1 MSDAM
6 YCRQC
11 QETANSV
18 ACTVKGICGKDA
30 DTAAMQDLLV
40 FVTKALCAVTT
51 DMRDEDVPVPVEVNH
66 LITESLFMTL
76 TNTNFDKD
84 AIISQIERVLN
95 KKAYHMEDV
104 TEPLFLPAPTMWDGG
119 QGEFETQAKKVRP
132 DRRDNE
138 ETASLFELIL
148 YGIKGIAAY
157 MVQANSLGFENEQI
171 DAFIQSALASLLDNE
186 MMVEDILKL
195 VQETGDYALR
205 AMQLLDKANTST
217 YGNPEATEVELGVRK
232 NPAILIS
239 GHDLKDLE
247 MLLEQTKGT
256 GVDVYTHGEM
266 LPAHYYPFFKKYD
279 NFAGN
284 YGNAWWQQK
293 EEFASFNGP
302 VLLTTNCLVPP
313 ADSYK
318 DRLYTTGA
326 AGYPGCVHIKADKK
340 GHKDFSAL
348 IEQAKNSQPPTGL
361 EQGKLTGGFGR
372 FQVMQYAEKIVEAVQ
387 KGKIRSFVVMAG
399 CDGRQIERKYYT
411 EFARKLP
418 ADTIILT
425 AGCAKYRYIKM
436 NLGDIDGIPRVLDA
450 GQCNDCFSLVM
461 IAAMLKNALGLE
473 SLNDLPIVFNISW
486 YEQKAVA
493 VLLALLSLGLTD
505 IHLGPT
511 LPAFISSKVYALLAE
526 NYGLAGIESV
536 DKDLKFFH
544 LNQQPVQAENADSQA
559 KNADTKEGKD
569 MAGFLITKDMLIG
582 EILDRYPGT
591 EEVLLKLG
599 MHCIGCGS
607 AAAESLEEAC
617 AVHGLDP
624 QGVVEVVNA
633 YVTAQK

>member
-1 MSDAM
+1 MSNEM

-11 QETANSV
+11 QETANNV
-18 ACTVKGICGKDA
+18 ACTVKGICGKDT

-40 FVTKALCAVTT
+40 FAVKALCAVTT
-51 DMRDEDVPVPVEVNH
+51 DMRDEDVPVPAEVNH
-66 LITESLFMTL
+66 LITESLAMTL

-84 AIISQIERVLN
+84 AIITQIEKVLN

-104 TEPLFLPAPTMWDGG
+104 TEPLFLPAPAMWDGG
-119 QGEFETQAKKVRP
+119 QGEFETQAKKVRL

-138 ETASLFELIL
+138 ETASLMELVL
-148 YGIKGIAAY
+148 YGVKGISAY
-157 MVQANSLGFENEQI
+157 MVQANALGFENEQI
-171 DAFIQSALASLLDNE
+171 DAFIQSALASVLDNE

-195 VQETGDYALR
+195 VQETGDNALR

-217 YGNPEATEVELGVRK
+217 YGNPEVTEVNLGTGK

-239 GHDLKDLE
+239 GHDLRDLE
-247 MLLEQTKGT
+247 MLLEQTKGS

-266 LPAHYYPFFKKYD
+266 LPAHYYPFFRKYD

-284 YGNAWWQQK
+284 YGNAWWRQK

-302 VLLTTNCLVPP
+302 VLVTSNCIVPP
-313 ADSYK
+313 AESYK
-318 DRLYTTGA
+318 NRMYTTGA
-326 AGYPGCVHIKADKK
+326 AGFAGCTHIKADKK
-340 GHKDFSAL
+340 GYKDFSAL
-348 IEQAKNSQPPTGL
+348 IDQAKKCRPPQEL
-361 EQGKLTGGFGR
+361 EEGKLTGGFGR
-372 FQVMQYAEKIVEAVQ
+372 AQVMQYGEKIVNAVNT
-387 KGKIRSFVVMAG
+387 GKIRAFVVMAG

-411 EFARKLP
+411 EFAEKLP
-418 ADTIILT
+418 EDVIILT
-425 AGCAKYRYIKM
+425 AGCAKYRYIKR
-436 NLGDIDGIPRVLDA
+436 NLGEIDGIPRVLDA

-473 SLNDLPIVFNISW
+473 SLNDLPIIFNISW

-493 VLLALLSLGLTD
+493 VLLALLSLGITD

-511 LPAFISSKVYALLAE
+511 LPAFISNKVYSLLAE

-544 LNQQPVQAENADSQA
+544 LDQKPSKEENKDRKNEKGNEEDMGQFPVN
-559 KNADTKEGKD
+559 
-569 MAGFLITKDMLIG
+569 KDMLIG
-582 EILDRYPGT
+582 ELLERYPGT

-617 AVHGLDP
+617 GVHGLDP

-633 YVTAQK
+633 YVMSHQ